1 MNQTKKS
8 NDFILEEI
16 IGHETV
22 DNRVEDSRGVAK
34 DLRPPVESEGLIIS

>member
-8 NDFILEEI
+8 NDIPLKEI

-22 DNRVEDSRGVAK
+22 NNRVEDSHRVAE
-34 DLRPPVESEGLIIS
+34 DIRPPVEPKGVIIS